1 MKWGQYLYF
10 TSLLLKALKKLMRV
24 QLFIT
29 IIKVSWTQKTTSSQ
43 SYLYPVI
50 FPRFYPSTLSHM
62 QQTPSPCSQPHTHK
76 NKGTLLHNYSVIIK
90 FRNFHNDT
98 LSDINPILILCQL
111 PYCCPCCHLYFPI
124 QGHIQHWDIT
134 CFPSPLI
141 WKSFSAFPSLWFI
154 LLF

>member
-1 MKWGQYLYF
+1 MRTIPVLHIVAPESFKEANACPALYHYYKGILD
-10 TSLLLKALKKLMRV
+10 TKNN
-24 QLFIT
+24 
-29 IIKVSWTQKTTSSQ
+29 IKSVI
-43 SYLYPVI
+43 YLYPVI

-124 QGHIQHWDIT
+124 QGHIQH
-134 CFPSPLI
+134 
-141 WKSFSAFPSLWFI
+141 
-154 LLF
+154 